1 MIMSNEDNDE
11 DHNELRG
18 GNETL
23 SNERILPSGSLT
35 LVSHFVKFI
44 CEMLK
49 NFNGGF
55 GYNEYEDYDQYD
67 QYDDNGIVSQFEI
80 FIIHP
85 TKIGD
90 CYFYRTSMRRG
101 QSCGRTTWPAVRA
114 STSIGG

>member
-55 GYNEYEDYDQYD
+55 AYNDYEDYDQYD
-67 QYDDNGIVSQFEI
+67 QYDGNDIVSRFE
-80 FIIHP
+80 
-85 TKIGD
+85 
-90 CYFYRTSMRRG
+90 
-101 QSCGRTTWPAVRA
+101 
-114 STSIGG
+114 

>member
-1 MIMSNEDNDE
+1 MIMSNDE

-23 SNERILPSGSLT
+23 NDERILPSGSLT

-55 GYNEYEDYDQYD
+55 GYSEYEDYDDQYDQYD
-67 QYDDNGIVSQFEI
+67 QYDNSDIVSRLKDVS
-80 FIIHP
+80 FIQP
-85 TKIGD
+85 TL
-90 CYFYRTSMRRG
+90 
-101 QSCGRTTWPAVRA
+101 V
-114 STSIGG
+114 TSIFTEHR